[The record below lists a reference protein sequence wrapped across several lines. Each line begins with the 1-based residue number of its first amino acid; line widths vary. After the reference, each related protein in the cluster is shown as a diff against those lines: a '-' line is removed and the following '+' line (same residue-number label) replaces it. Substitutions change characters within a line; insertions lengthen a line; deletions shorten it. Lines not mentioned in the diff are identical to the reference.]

1 MQNFATIH
9 SIYSKMTS
17 LRSRHC
23 AVCSPRRSSSG
34 AAAPA
39 PRRLLHD
46 ASKPEGAAEP
56 TAEHGEFTG
65 IQQEI
70 TVGFHGSQFM
80 GFSMDA
86 NLKQKPWLYHV
97 LSIKWSGCFSIYCNH
112 PNETLRLPRRGRICP
127 TMVLLWS
134 FWWIW
139 CQNSRLFLDL
149 SCLMDLDGIRIMWVT
164 TVKLKQ

>member
-1 MQNFATIH
+1 
-9 SIYSKMTS
+9 MTS

-46 ASKPEGAAEP
+46 ASKPRRCFGTNRWTWRVNGDTTGNNSGISWELI
-56 TAEHGEFTG
+56 HGVLNG
-65 IQQEI
+65 
-70 TVGFHGSQFM
+70 
-80 GFSMDA
+80 

-127 TMVLLWS
+127 TMVLLWP

-139 CQNSRLFLDL
+139 CQKQSAVFGLELPHGFGWNQNNVGNY
-149 SCLMDLDGIRIMWVT
+149 C
-164 TVKLKQ
+164 KLKTIINDPQNHHK